1 MCAVKPDY
9 DCLTP
14 TLHKERLM
22 KTPVK
27 TKQDILNVLRENRTR
42 IRALGVRR
50 IGVFGSFVRGV
61 QRSDSDIDLLVRVK

>member
-1 MCAVKPDY
+1 
-9 DCLTP
+9 
-14 TLHKERLM
+14 M